1 VRNRREVKRN
11 FQQPCAFHRANSRRP
26 KGADFSTVPTQC
38 QVKFLPSHW
47 LRPKVSP
54 NLMLTFDAFPSI
66 VVLQHKEIA
75 MRKINILDDIVEVL
89 YQSAIAI
96 PEVFLTYDVTKIEL
110 VVDDEDRPTVFE
122 IVFVESADSEIV
134 IGEIT
139 LMEDFTA
146 YFELFDEDEGIIDES

>member
-1 VRNRREVKRN
+1 V
-11 FQQPCAFHRANSRRP
+11 
-26 KGADFSTVPTQC
+26 
-38 QVKFLPSHW
+38 
-47 LRPKVSP
+47 
-54 NLMLTFDAFPSI
+54 LTFDAFPSI
-66 VVLQHKEIA
+66 VVPQHKEIA

-96 PEVFLTYDVTKIEL
+96 PEVFLTYDVAKIEL

-122 IVFVESADSEIV
+122 IVFVESDDSEIV

>member
-1 VRNRREVKRN
+1 
-11 FQQPCAFHRANSRRP
+11 
-26 KGADFSTVPTQC
+26 
-38 QVKFLPSHW
+38 
-47 LRPKVSP
+47 
-54 NLMLTFDAFPSI
+54 
-66 VVLQHKEIA
+66 

-89 YQSAIAI
+89 YRSAIAI

>member
-1 VRNRREVKRN
+1 
-11 FQQPCAFHRANSRRP
+11 
-26 KGADFSTVPTQC
+26 
-38 QVKFLPSHW
+38 
-47 LRPKVSP
+47 
-54 NLMLTFDAFPSI
+54 
-66 VVLQHKEIA
+66 

-96 PEVFLTYDVTKIEL
+96 PEVFLTYDVAKIEL

-122 IVFVESADSEIV
+122 IVFVESDDSEIV

>member
-1 VRNRREVKRN
+1 
-11 FQQPCAFHRANSRRP
+11 
-26 KGADFSTVPTQC
+26 
-38 QVKFLPSHW
+38 
-47 LRPKVSP
+47 
-54 NLMLTFDAFPSI
+54 
-66 VVLQHKEIA
+66 

-122 IVFVESADSEIV
+122 IVFVESDDSEVV